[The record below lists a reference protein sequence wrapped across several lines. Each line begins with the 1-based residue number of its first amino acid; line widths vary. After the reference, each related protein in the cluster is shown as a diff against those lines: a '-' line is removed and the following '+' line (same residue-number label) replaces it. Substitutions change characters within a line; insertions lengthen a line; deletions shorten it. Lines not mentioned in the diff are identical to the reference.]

1 MFVSTELSL
10 PLSPNKNHNYQIKSF
25 KDWVDFFQ
33 DTEIS
38 TNTKTEQAESYL
50 SDLIKK
56 LNIETL
62 EWLDQPAQVEQHL
75 LEQHHQICA
84 KFQAYLGRRKQHQ
97 AREYF
102 PTVSHAFE
110 FLSKVAPVKLVDGS
124 WLYSTVH
131 NCNLLTHTS
140 YNTKIM
146 CNHNNRHT

>member
-10 PLSPNKNHNYQIKSF
+10 PLSPNNNHNYQFKSF

-62 EWLDQPAQVEQHL
+62 EWLDQPAQGEQHL
-75 LEQHHQICA
+75 LEPQHPICA
-84 KFQAYLGRRKQHQ
+84 AVQACRARRQQHQ
-97 AREYF
+97 ARECV
-102 PTVSHAFE
+102 PTVSRAFE
-110 FLSKVAPVKLVDGS
+110 LLSKVAPVTLVGGS
-124 WLYSTVH
+124 WLHSTVH
-131 NCNLLTHTS
+131 NCNQP
-140 YNTKIM
+140 
-146 CNHNNRHT
+146 

>member
-10 PLSPNKNHNYQIKSF
+10 PLSPNNNHNYQFKSF

-75 LEQHHQICA
+75 LEQHHQI
-84 KFQAYLGRRKQHQ
+84 RS
-97 AREYF
+97 E
-102 PTVSHAFE
+102 E
-110 FLSKVAPVKLVDGS
+110 
-124 WLYSTVH
+124 
-131 NCNLLTHTS
+131 HTS
-140 YNTKIM
+140 ELQSVKISYAVL
-146 CNHNNRHT
+146 CFKKKRPRSTP

>member
-10 PLSPNKNHNYQIKSF
+10 PLSPNNNQFKSF
-25 KDWVDFFQ
+25 KDWVNFFQ

-50 SDLIKK
+50 SDLIKN
-56 LNIETL
+56 LNIEPFG
-62 EWLDQPAQVEQHL
+62 WLDQPLQVEQHL

-110 FLSKVAPVKLVDGS
+110 FLSKVAPVKLVD
-124 WLYSTVH
+124 
-131 NCNLLTHTS
+131 
-140 YNTKIM
+140 
-146 CNHNNRHT
+146 